1 MDSLRILIVMRES
14 IEKQFFLYFLNKF
27 KDLILRFLLSMLFH
41 SFGPWE
47 ANEYCPTVDGAHN
60 EEALS

>member
-41 SFGPWE
+41 SFGPWK
-47 ANEYCPTVDGAHN
+47 ANEYCPTVDGAHMKKP
-60 EEALS
+60 